1 MKRIQSSVENEL
13 RGERPSG
20 VSNPDMCRE
29 ATGVCNGTPL
39 RRNMEWH
46 ASKEAQ
52 RTWESPSVRAVVT
65 PSGSYKASL
74 EMEATDNGKSDEPI
88 ILMRGKTT

>member
-1 MKRIQSSVENEL
+1 
-13 RGERPSG
+13 
-20 VSNPDMCRE
+20 
-29 ATGVCNGTPL
+29 
-39 RRNMEWH
+39 MEWH